1 MNIYK
6 TPILLKGYHPEHN
19 PERDYKTAKTP
30 ISTSTG
36 FTRVDYKP
44 PSPEQITT
52 WEASGGWT
60 GHLVPEGGHALD
72 VEDPVKIAMIRGLCR
87 RKGITPPINHTN
99 NGLQFVFATN
109 GGPPLPGADGR
120 LTRMGFPVTDRSAG
134 KNYVILPPTNGRT
147 WENET
152 TLDNPPAI
160 PDELLPAQ
168 NTIEDTTRAIAW
180 TLGESHR
187 QGLLAGYDDLD
198 GGFMALL
205 VSCEIPEAQILDAYR
220 LAFLQDFDERRTLAM
235 YQRTKERMAAG
246 EPLQGIGSLVQS
258 LKDKGLDSIVVT
270 ITKLER
276 LAGKTAEAPGEDEK
290 KKRES
295 KTDKLIKM
303 ALGDFELFH
312 DKDLKAYATIQR
324 DKHRETFPLRSKAFR
339 TCLSGR
345 FWAQYGE
352 GLGGQILQDALG
364 TLEGHAIHG
373 GPCHPVYVRLAAYND
388 TIYLDLGS
396 DSFEVVEI
404 TSRGWSVLN
413 NQNVAKFRRPSGMAA
428 LPYPTTGGSIE
439 LLRKNINLSSSED
452 WPILVGYILMCFNPW
467 GPYPILSFTG
477 EQGSAK
483 STGQKV
489 IKAITDPSTAPL
501 RSLPKETRDLA
512 ITSMNQHVL
521 AYDNLSDIPGHMS
534 DALCRQATGS
544 GFATRTLYSDD
555 EETIIDTKRPIM
567 LNGIDN
573 VIRRHDLADRS
584 IIINL
589 AVIPDEKR
597 IPEADFWGDFGDDA
611 PEILGAI
618 LDAVSCSLR
627 NHKTVR
633 LPKVPRMADFAIWV
647 TAAEA
652 ALGWG
657 DGTFL
662 KAYSINR
669 REVTALT
676 LDADQVGTAVKT
688 FMERRSFEAWEGTAS
703 ELLDAMDGQADDRT
717 KKGKYWP
724 RSANALS
731 GKVKRS
737 ATALRT
743 EGIEVTIGHDR
754 QSKKRFIRLEQVP
767 AKIVSIVSDPR
778 KGTQVNDDT
787 DIYSD
792 TVFKEKIVPGSSP
805 DRPQFQNGDDGDDAL
820 RKIVPNN
827 KNNDSVKAGGY
838 KQGDDGDDGDDD
850 SPPPFQ
856 SDNLREVTL

>member
-1 MNIYK
+1 MDIFK
-6 TPILLKGYHPEHN
+6 TAILLKGYTQRN
-19 PERDYKTAKTP
+19 PDRIYDTAKEPTV
-30 ISTSTG
+30 SG
-36 FTRVDYKP
+36 FTKADYTP
-44 PSPEQITT
+44 PTPEQIAT
-52 WEASGGWT
+52 WQAKDGWI
-60 GHLVPEGGHALD
+60 GHLVPAGHHVID
-72 VEDPVKIAMIRGLCR
+72 VEDPHKIGMIRDLLR
-87 RKGITPPINHTN
+87 RKGLEPPINHTN
-99 NGLQFVFATN
+99 NGLQFVFSIN
-109 GGPPLPGADGR
+109 GGHLFTGDSGR
-120 LTRMGFPVTDRSAG
+120 ACRLGFEVTDRAAG
-134 KNYVILPPTNGRT
+134 KNYVILPPTNGRK
-147 WENET
+147 WENEKAPIPT
-152 TLDNPPAI
+152 I
-160 PDELLPAQ
+160 PDELLPPE
-168 NTIEDTTRAIAW
+168 NTIGDTLKVLAW
-180 TLGESHR
+180 SLGAAHR
-187 QGLLAGYDDLD
+187 EGTLAGYDDID
-198 GGFMALL
+198 GGFMSLL
-205 VSCEIPEAQILDAYR
+205 VTCEIPEADILEAYR
-220 LAFLQDFDERRTLAM
+220 LVFLTDFEERRTLTM
-235 YQRTKERMAAG
+235 LERTKARKTAG
-246 EPLQGIGSLVQS
+246 EPLTGTASLIQS
-258 LKDKGLDSIVVT
+258 LKDKELKSIVAT
-270 ITKLER
+270 IMKLER
-276 LAGKTAEAPGEDEK
+276 LAGKAAEAPGEDEK

-352 GLGGQILQDALG
+352 GIGGQILQDALG
-364 TLEGHAIHG
+364 TLEGQAIHG
-373 GPCHPVYVRLAAYND
+373 GPCRPVYVRLAVHND

-404 TSRGWSVLN
+404 TSSGWRVLGNQSV
-413 NQNVAKFRRPSGMAA
+413 VKFRRPSGMGV
-428 LPYPTTGGSIE
+428 LPYPTAGGSIE
-439 LLRKNINLSSSED
+439 SLRKYINLFTSED

-467 GPYPILSFTG
+467 GPYPILAFTG

-521 AYDNLSDIPGHMS
+521 AYDNLSDIPSHMS

-567 LNGIDN
+567 LNGIAN

-589 AVIPDEKR
+589 AVISDEKR
-597 IPEADFWGDFGDDA
+597 ISEADFWRDFEDDA
-611 PEILGAI
+611 SEIIGAI

-627 NHKTVR
+627 NHKIVKLPEAPR
-633 LPKVPRMADFAIWV
+633 LADFAVWV
-647 TAAEA
+647 AAAEP
-652 ALGWG
+652 ALKWEK
-657 DGTFL
+657 GTFL

-688 FMERRSFEAWEGTAS
+688 FMEGRSFKIWEGTAS
-703 ELLDAMDGQADDRT
+703 ELLDALDGQADDRA

-743 EGIEVTIGHDR
+743 EGIEVTIGHDSQAKR
-754 QSKKRFIRLEQVP
+754 RFIRLEQVVE
-767 AKIVSIVSDPR
+767 KIVPIVPNTKDTMQDDDILSNYS
-778 KGTQVNDDT
+778 GTMFD
-787 DIYSD
+787 
-792 TVFKEKIVPGSSP
+792 EKIVPGSFP
-805 DRPQFQNGDDGDDAL
+805 EGKDRSRNDPGDDRNDPL
-820 RKIVPNN
+820 KKIVPGSNV
-827 KNNDSVKAGGY
+827 KDTVKANSYRNGNDEY
-838 KQGDDGDDGDDD
+838 DGNDD